1 MKIGSKIQCID
12 SSIKSN
18 TFFGVIE
25 NFKNWVVKDE
35 IYTVREILDN
45 DDIVQG
51 VLLEEITN
59 TPIFI
64 KLLNRIQEP
73 AFKLDRF
80 RELQEDEELEE
91 ELEAVNVL
99 DEILVL

>member
-1 MKIGSKIQCID
+1 MKIGSKVQCID
-12 SSIKSN
+12 SSIKAS
-18 TFFGVIE
+18 TFLGIIE
-25 NFKNWVVKDE
+25 NFKNWVVKDQ
-35 IYTVREILDN
+35 IYTIREILNN

-51 VLLEEITN
+51 ILLEEITN

-80 RELQEDEELEE
+80 RELQEDEVMAEELEE
-91 ELEAVNVL
+91 VSIL
-99 DEILVL
+99 EILN